1 MRDRLSRL
9 LAPPHK
15 KQEKI
20 MSILPQGEDVRRAI
34 KWISEMRQS
43 DPQAD
48 SGKLVEQACLNFN
61 LSPVEA
67 DFLARWLEEN

>member
-1 MRDRLSRL
+1 
-9 LAPPHK
+9 
-15 KQEKI
+15 

-48 SGKLVEQACLNFN
+48 SRKLVEQACLQFN
-61 LSPVEA
+61 LSPAES
-67 DFLARWLEEN
+67 DFLERWLEENKD